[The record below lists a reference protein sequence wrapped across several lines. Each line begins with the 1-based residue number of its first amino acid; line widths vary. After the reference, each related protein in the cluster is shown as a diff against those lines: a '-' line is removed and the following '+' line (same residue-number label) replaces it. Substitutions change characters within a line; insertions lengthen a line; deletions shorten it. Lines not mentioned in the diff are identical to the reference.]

1 MALSR
6 SVNYSNPRT
15 SFNQFA
21 PGRFHGIRPGF
32 EFNQVKRIKTKH
44 KLSCAMT
51 DKGSSSKRKASAA
64 FVPDS
69 FTSYLMGALRDNF
82 DHLKTHIRQDCDIV
96 AAKENSGQQTKQLLE
111 ELFRYLYLLA
121 DSSTDEVVRTSP
133 SYSIDQAFHCL
144 LLDPVLYWKVCNEIL
159 NMRGK
164 DVDDMDMR
172 VLPYDA
178 LGGKGDDEG
187 PAKARYIY
195 ALVKYKETFGE
206 DPPTALWGEYKP
218 SPPLTI
224 QTNAVSLP
232 RETTLSAAPPEREQS
247 LKDIIMLRVSGSNG
261 KCFDIDVMLGDKF
274 SSIID
279 RLAHHQQ
286 QLPKQ
291 VELTYRNMTL
301 RGYMTP
307 YNLNMK
313 DGDVI
318 ECNIPLCSAR
328 KLAKKAAAAA
338 ISLRATVSSLTTAS
352 ATTKT
357 SSATTLRSTV
367 PVSSLAAYLNGTHRT
382 VNNTTSTTSTA
393 LPTSLTTASSL
404 ATAAAPRSSAGS
416 GVDMDT
422 RPKVCV
428 SCIENLLVMG
438 WPRSTFVKLDFY
450 NDAPKETSMLT
461 RDGSVLLGDVFAAY
475 ALHEKFTLA
484 NCTFQ
489 LAGVVLD
496 PRVPVSSIQT
506 TSDAPIQCLQVPS
519 SFCSTITIKMVD
531 YDWESMYI
539 KVKTNTPMW
548 NIMRLYAERRGVE
561 LHLLQFRFDG
571 LPIRI
576 HDTPRMMLMKEDD
589 WIEVTCRP
597 ANL

>member
-1 MALSR
+1 
-6 SVNYSNPRT
+6 
-15 SFNQFA
+15 
-21 PGRFHGIRPGF
+21 
-32 EFNQVKRIKTKH
+32 
-44 KLSCAMT
+44 MT
-51 DKGSSSKRKASAA
+51 DKVSSTSKRKASTA

-82 DHLKTHIRQDCDIV
+82 DHLKTHIQQDCDVV
-96 AAKENSGQQTKQLLE
+96 AAKENSGQLTKQLLE

-121 DSSTDEVVRTSP
+121 DSSADEGVRTSP
-133 SYSIDQAFHCL
+133 SHHVNQAFHCL
-144 LLDPVLYWKVCNEIL
+144 LLDPVLYWKVCSEIL
-159 NMRGK
+159 NMKGK
-164 DVDDMDMR
+164 DVGDMDMR

-187 PAKARYIY
+187 PAKARYNY
-195 ALVKYKETFGE
+195 TLVKYKETFGE
-206 DPPTALWGEYKP
+206 DPQKALWGDYKP
-218 SPPLTI
+218 SPPVAI
-224 QTNAVSLP
+224 QANAVSLP
-232 RETTLSAAPPEREQS
+232 HEAASSVAPSERQQT
-247 LKDIIMLRVSGSNG
+247 LKDIVRLRITGSND
-261 KCFDIDVMLGDKF
+261 KWFDIDVLLGDKF
-274 SSIID
+274 SSVID

-291 VELTYRNMTL
+291 VELTYRSMTL
-301 RGYMTP
+301 RGYMMP
-307 YNLNMK
+307 YSFNMK

-318 ECNIPLCSAR
+318 ECNIPFCSAR

-338 ISLRATVSSLTTAS
+338 VSLEANVSSSTTAS
-352 ATTKT
+352 ATTNT
-357 SSATTLRSTV
+357 SSATTLHSTV
-367 PVSSLAAYLNGTHRT
+367 PVSSLAAYLHGPHRT
-382 VNNTTSTTSTA
+382 VNNTTSSTASTA
-393 LPTSLTTASSL
+393 LPASSTTASSL
-404 ATAAAPRSSAGS
+404 TSTAAPRSSAGS
-416 GVDMDT
+416 RVDMDT

-428 SCIENLLVMG
+428 SSIENLLVMG
-438 WPRSTFVKLDFY
+438 WPRSTFVKVDFY
-450 NDAPKETSMLT
+450 NDAPKESSMLT

-489 LAGVVLD
+489 LRGAVLD
-496 PRVPVSSIQT
+496 PLLPVSSIQT
-506 TSDAPIQCLQVPS
+506 TSDAPIRCLQVPS

-561 LHLLQFRFDG
+561 LHLLQFQFDG

-576 HDTPRMMLMKEDD
+576 HDTPRMMSIKEDD

>member
-1 MALSR
+1 
-6 SVNYSNPRT
+6 
-15 SFNQFA
+15 
-21 PGRFHGIRPGF
+21 
-32 EFNQVKRIKTKH
+32 
-44 KLSCAMT
+44 MT
-51 DKGSSSKRKASAA
+51 DKVSSTSKRKASAA

-82 DHLKTHIRQDCDIV
+82 DHLKTHFRQDCDIV

-121 DSSTDEVVRTSP
+121 DTSTNEIVRTSP
-133 SYSIDQAFHCL
+133 SHSIDQAFHCL

-159 NMRGK
+159 NMKGK

-172 VLPYDA
+172 ILPYDA

-187 PAKARYIY
+187 PAKARYTNT
-195 ALVKYKETFGE
+195 LTKYKETFGE
-206 DPPTALWGEYKP
+206 DTPTALWGDYKP
-218 SPPLTI
+218 SPLVTI

-232 RETTLSAAPPEREQS
+232 HEAASSVAPPGRQQT
-247 LKDIIMLRVSGSNG
+247 LKDIVRLRISGSND
-261 KCFDIDVMLGDKF
+261 KWFDIDVLLGDKF
-274 SSIID
+274 SSVID

-291 VELTYRNMTL
+291 VELTYRSMTL
-301 RGYMTP
+301 RGYMMP
-307 YNLNMK
+307 YSFNMK

-318 ECNIPLCSAR
+318 ECNIPLHTAR

-338 ISLRATVSSLTTAS
+338 VSLGATASSCTTAS
-352 ATTKT
+352 ATTST
-357 SSATTLRSTV
+357 SSATTLHSTV
-367 PVSSLAAYLNGTHRT
+367 PVSSLAAYLQGTHRT
-382 VNNTTSTTSTA
+382 VNNTTSSTASTA
-393 LPTSLTTASSL
+393 LPTSSTTASSL
-404 ATAAAPRSSAGS
+404 TSTAAPRSSAGS
-416 GVDMDT
+416 GVDTDT

-438 WPRSTFVKLDFY
+438 WPRHNFVKLDFY
-450 NDAPKETSMLT
+450 SDVPKETSMLT
-461 RDGSVLLGDVFAAY
+461 RDGAVLLGDVFAAY

-484 NCTFQ
+484 NCIFQ

-496 PRVPVSSIQT
+496 PRLPVSSIQT
-506 TSDAPIQCLQVPS
+506 TSDAPIRCLQVPS
-519 SFCSTITIKMVD
+519 SFCSTVTIKLVD
-531 YDWESMYI
+531 HDWESMYI

-561 LHLLQFRFDG
+561 LHLLRFLFDG

-589 WIEVTCRP
+589 WIEITCRP